1 MRISRALAAM
11 TATLLLAAVGCS
23 HQIEGTA
30 KQNPTQPP
38 LALSE
43 DGSGIVAGYPN
54 APVQFEL
61 YTEPQCNHC
70 AALQKEFGDDIER
83 YINLGLLAVTYRP
96 LTFLDQL
103 AGEDYS
109 ARVAN
114 ALFLTVGAPKATDV
128 PNTASGPEFQRF
140 VEELWAAQDPIG
152 NGPTDEDMKDMAKKA
167 GMPSDVADK
176 IGEGQTASDVDI
188 DQMAASNYQS
198 LVAID
203 PIDSGTPTVYD
214 LKTKKKIDIGQSDWL
229 DTLMS
234 SS

>member
-30 KQNPTQPP
+30 KQDPTQP
-38 LALSE
+38 
-43 DGSGIVAGYPN
+43 VR
-54 APVQFEL
+54 FEL

>member
-30 KQNPTQPP
+30 KQHPTQPP

-43 DGSGIVAGYPN
+43 DGSGIVAGYPD
-54 APVQFEL
+54 APVRFEL

-70 AALQKEFGDDIER
+70 AALQKESGDDIER

-103 AGEDYS
+103 ANEDYS

-114 ALFLTVGAPKATDV
+114 ALFLAVGAPQATDA
-128 PNTASGPEFQRF
+128 PNTASGPQFQQF

-152 NGPTDEDMKDMAKKA
+152 NGPSDEDMKDMAEKA

-176 IGEGQTASDVDI
+176 IGEGQTAPNVDI
-188 DQMAASNYQS
+188 DQMASYNYRS

-203 PIDSGTPTVYD
+203 PISSGTPTVYD
-214 LKTKKKIDIGQSDWL
+214 LATKKKIDISQSDWL

-234 SS
+234 SA

>member
-1 MRISRALAAM
+1 M
-11 TATLLLAAVGCS
+11 TVTLLLAAVGCS

-30 KQNPTQPP
+30 KQDPTQPP

-43 DGSGIVAGYPN
+43 DGSGIIAGYPD
-54 APVQFEL
+54 APVRFEL

-83 YINLGLLAVTYRP
+83 DINLGLLAVTYRP

-109 ARVAN
+109 ARVVN

-128 PNTASGPEFQRF
+128 PNAASGPEFQRF

-152 NGPTDEDMKDMAKKA
+152 NGPTDEEMKDMAKKA

-176 IGEGQTASDVDI
+176 IGQGQTASDVNI
-188 DQMAASNYQS
+188 DQVAASNYQS

-203 PIDSGTPTVYD
+203 PIESGTPTVTTSRPR
-214 LKTKKKIDIGQSDWL
+214 KRSTSVRATGS
-229 DTLMS
+229 TP
-234 SS
+234 

>member
-30 KQNPTQPP
+30 KPDPTQPP

-43 DGSGIVAGYPN
+43 DGSGIVAGYPD

-103 AGEDYS
+103 ANEDYS

-114 ALFLTVGAPKATDV
+114 ALFLSVGAPKATDA
-128 PNTASGPEFQRF
+128 PSAASGPEFQRF
-140 VEELWAAQDPIG
+140 VEELWAAQDPDRKRAHRRG
-152 NGPTDEDMKDMAKKA
+152 HEGHGQEGRYAERRRGQDRRGRDRLRMSTSTRWPPPTT
-167 GMPSDVADK
+167 SR
-176 IGEGQTASDVDI
+176 S
-188 DQMAASNYQS
+188 S
-198 LVAID
+198 LSIR
-203 PIDSGTPTVYD
+203 
-214 LKTKKKIDIGQSDWL
+214 
-229 DTLMS
+229 
-234 SS
+234 